1 MHRQVRQVLEALPTD
16 PAGVRPLLGVAAL
29 VHGEVGLLAEAL
41 PARGAGVG
49 PLSRVRPL
57 VLVEVRWVGEG
68 LPARPAGVGPLAGVQ
83 PLVGG
88 ESGEVAEAFAARAA
102 GVGLHPG
109 VGPLVGLQV
118 GQAAEGLPAFPTWVG
133 TLLAVFWWFRP
144 WFLSVPG
151 VLRWSGWCLGRWEG
165 GGILW
170 DRSGAAVGL
179 GLRGSPGGGASLGD
193 AGGMRGVLGCQNGVL
208 WLCAGCGGTCCFLQT
223 SLFLLFLLLLL
234 RVRPA
239 IALPPLITGGLWW
252 GAGGDPPGIV
262 AGVASIARG
271 EDELMVEAPR
281 MVGDLQGSPGG
292 PEAAQY

>member
-68 LPARPAGVGPLAGVQ
+68 LPACPAGVGPLAGVQ

-88 ESGEVAEAFAARAA
+88 ESGEVAEAFPARTA

-208 WLCAGCGGTCCFLQT
+208 WLCAGCGGTCWGEGGGNLGAGPRGT
-223 SLFLLFLLLLL
+223 SPHSSKAPSPCGLLYQWWK
-234 RVRPA
+234 RSNSHHQAKPQIPA
-239 IALPPLITGGLWW
+239 SPVGPYWW
-252 GAGGDPPGIV
+252 GLKTRPP
-262 AGVASIARG
+262 
-271 EDELMVEAPR
+271 P
-281 MVGDLQGSPGG
+281 
-292 PEAAQY
+292 